1 MNNPYVQVSVGL
13 VVIGLGLVV
22 FAFLA
27 ALAGGIITAYRN
39 VTLKHRLERLRME
52 EEVRRREDDMK

>member
-1 MNNPYVQVSVGL
+1 MSNPYVQVSVGL

-27 ALAGGIITAYRN
+27 ALAGGIITACRN

-52 EEVRRREDDMK
+52 EEIRRREDDMK